1 MKKNLIHIV
10 LVALF
15 AVFAF
20 PQQAD
25 AQLGGL
31 LKKSRKVLKVSP
43 KPPACLPTPRL
54 PALKWPYPRAAP

>member
-25 AQLGGL
+25 AQ
-31 LKKSRKVLKVSP
+31 SSVV
-43 KPPACLPTPRL
+43 C
-54 PALKWPYPRAAP
+54 

>member
-31 LKKSRKVLKVSP
+31 LKKVKKGVESVT
-43 KPPACLPTPRL
+43 KPPAYLLTPRL